1 MANDFLKDE
10 FIPVKMIKF
19 EQRIY
24 SDLSNISILKQLLMI
39 GNTEGVVS
47 IINLKD
53 TDKVPIAIDTL
64 TSAPITSVGSIVL
77 DKNVVICTSSKK
89 SSLISFGLFNL

>member
-1 MANDFLKDE
+1 MANYFLKDE
-10 FIPVKMIKF
+10 FIPVKVIKF

-24 SDLSNISILKQLLMI
+24 SDLSNISILKHLLMI

-47 IINLKD
+47 ILNLKD
-53 TDKVPIAIDTL
+53 TDRAPIVIDTL
-64 TSAPITSVGSIVL
+64 TGAPITSIDSIVL
-77 DKNVVICTSSKK
+77 DKNVVVCTGSKK